1 MKIGIVPTVREV
13 YQNQFELSVDVKLLS
28 FFKLV
33 FKKCKFKLLTHSSI
47 IDFDLLCLSG
57 GNDINDKNKRKFY
70 LRNRLDNYYYK
81 ESKKLKKPI
90 VGICHG
96 AQFIANKEGGKVI
109 YVKQKIKP
117 HKIYSNKIKYLNCTV
132 NSYHNLVIKKLPEKF
147 EILAFDENKF
157 IECFRIKKSKIL
169 GIIWHPERYGDLK
182 QIDKKLFKQ
191 FL

>member
-1 MKIGIVPTVREV
+1 MRIGIVPTVREV

-28 FFKLV
+28 FFKLI
-33 FKKCKFKLLTHSSI
+33 FKKCEFKLLTHLSI

-57 GNDINDKNKRKFY
+57 GNDIKDKNKKKFY
-70 LRNRLDNYYYK
+70 LRNRLDNYYYTK
-81 ESKKLKKPI
+81 SKKQKKPI
-90 VGICHG
+90 IGICHG

-117 HKIYSNKIKYLNCTV
+117 HNIYSNKIKYLNCKV
-132 NSYHNLVIKKLPEKF
+132 NSYHNLVIKKLPKKF
-147 EILAFDENKF
+147 EILASDRNEF
-157 IECFRIKKSKIL
+157 IECFRIKNSKIL
-169 GIIWHPERYGDLK
+169 GIIWHPERNKNLK